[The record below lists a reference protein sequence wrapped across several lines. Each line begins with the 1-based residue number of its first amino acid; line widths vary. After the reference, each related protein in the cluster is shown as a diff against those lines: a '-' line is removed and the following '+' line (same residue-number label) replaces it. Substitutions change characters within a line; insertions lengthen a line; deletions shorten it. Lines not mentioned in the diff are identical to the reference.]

1 MNVIE
6 KAQQRMMEEDRAGND
21 DAVIYWAAYIDGA
34 RAQKRETIEAWY
46 EGCIDGRVKEMQDA

>member
-21 DAVIYWAAYIDGA
+21 DAVIYWAAYIDGPK
-34 RAQKRETIEAWY
+34 AQKRELITAYNEALL
-46 EGCIDGRVKEMQDA
+46 DGMVHTEAGE